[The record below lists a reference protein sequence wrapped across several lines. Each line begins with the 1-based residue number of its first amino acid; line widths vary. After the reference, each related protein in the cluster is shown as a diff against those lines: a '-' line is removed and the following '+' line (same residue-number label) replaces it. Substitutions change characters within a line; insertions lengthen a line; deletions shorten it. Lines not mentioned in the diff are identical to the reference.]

1 MVLPRNVS
9 ASTLEVLD
17 SSTKDWS
24 SLQEY
29 VEWHGGNKII
39 SRILIANNG
48 IAAVKCMQSLR
59 KWQYAELGI
68 GDALCFVC
76 MATPEDLAANAE
88 FIRMADEI
96 VEVPKGSNNNNYAN
110 VDLIVDIAQRK
121 EVDAVWAG
129 WGHAS
134 ENPRLPGSLAKDKRG
149 VVFLG
154 PGAKAMYALG
164 DKIGSTIV
172 AQSAGVPCIEWSG
185 TGLNMASLLAMGESD
200 VPAEIYDRA
209 CVHNVE
215 EALEMGE
222 KVGYPLMVKASEG
235 GGGKGIR
242 KVTSREE
249 IKDAFLQVQAEVV
262 GSPIFLMRLFSGGR
276 HIEVQVLADQH
287 GEVITLHG
295 RDCSIQRRHQKIIE
309 EGPPVAADPNAF
321 MEMERAAASLAKAVG
336 YVGVGTV
343 EYLYRD
349 GQFFF
354 LEMNPRLQVE
364 HTVTEMINDINLPLA
379 MLLVGMGIPL
389 HRIPDVRTLYN
400 APDRHGTS
408 CIDLDISHRNPPKR
422 HVIAARITAE
432 NPDAGFRPTSGS
444 IQELNFRVSPQVWG
458 YFSVFGRGAVH
469 EFADSQF
476 GHIFSSGSTRESARK
491 HLVIALQDLT
501 IYGAIRTT
509 VQYLIKMLELEDYKE
524 NRIDTQWLDGLIA
537 TKMINTKE
545 PDGPERFL
553 AIVFG
558 AVVKALAALKQLR
571 TEAITALDYGRIPP
585 PSLLCTTFPIEL
597 ILDSTK
603 FCLVVTCTGPNM
615 FAVKLNDSIVYA
627 DARPLSDGR
636 LLIFANGKTSTVF
649 TDEDNTGLR
658 LEIDNKTVVFEKEND
673 PSKLRAS
680 TTGKLVRFLVED
692 GRRVEPGM
700 AFAEMEVMKMYMQLS
715 ATHAGVLKHVA
726 NAESYVKAGDVIAVL
741 DLDDKEGVTTA
752 ELFKGSFPPFL
763 PPHLPGRRCHKK
775 LREALQRA
783 EAIMA
788 GYTDPAMKEGDLHAA
803 VMAQISSALHDPNL
817 PYYQIQEAF
826 NTVKAALPKHVI
838 DEMEDIISSE
848 VNPKIQSP
856 DMLPVAS
863 DHSAPP
869 LYHNSEQDL
878 SGFGAGSSSADAGL
892 QQKLGSMT
900 LQSDVASCSRLL
912 LDKLAPYESDTRLQM
927 LIQVLQSHASGHGF
941 FVWQTLS
948 PFLHK
953 YLAVEGNFSG
963 MLDAREEVIMK
974 MLKAA
979 TIEAK
984 SEQGLE
990 ARQQRQLACERVYEA
1005 LLSNEGVKA
1014 KSAFIS
1020 ELLFWLKEDRSF
1032 LSTFP
1037 CSLEGRVE
1045 EPSSLRKDESLVRT
1059 SFSTSNAQ
1067 CMRVLRDLEELRG
1080 QPYSKVALEAR
1091 QLLVQIVTPSIEIRH
1106 EVMEQQL
1113 VQIVQEWG
1121 KSNDTD
1127 LVKGYKSFGHYLS
1140 PMVESVTSLFEELSA
1155 FIGTQYPRE
1164 IRMAALELFIRR
1176 SHRQYTIASL
1186 CIFEEAATAG
1196 KEVMCAEMWFQRQ
1209 SWLSSSSNRCVLANS
1224 HSDEDM
1230 SRRGEKSP
1238 SSQEPAQS
1246 SRRRAKYGHD
1256 QKFAGGSF
1264 SDSIMDMQEF
1274 KNKWQR
1280 GGNADALPEPDYPRR
1295 YTLYT
1300 IFYSLTELE
1309 ARFFEVL
1316 KAKFR
1321 PEECSQEGLDTLR
1334 CSPSP
1339 SKTFLSDDG
1348 PDSTQSDNGIDFN
1361 DPVHVLNLILC
1372 TSTRSCKDEQIQERV
1387 ALLIQNHKI
1396 LLLSLKISRV
1406 TLIILR
1412 PDGGYPAFHT
1422 FRDRLDYQEDLIYR
1436 HLNPPR
1442 AFIIEI
1448 GRLSV
1453 NYDVDHVLDGP
1464 VSNRHIRI
1472 YIATQKKNGESS
1484 RTDMKRFFVRS
1495 MVLGRVMADA
1505 EDSIAFLRHDLE
1517 QMIQESCESLA
1528 LSKGYIER
1536 STGKEVAYNR
1546 FGTLQMCNH
1555 MFLAVLPHLLL
1566 SRHEAIAVLQE
1577 VADRHFRRLRQ
1588 VGVIE
1593 VEVTLTLME
1602 QEHSAQGHMRGG
1614 GAGGGG
1620 AGGQEG
1626 PGMQP
1631 TRLRVVLVNPSG
1643 HKVQTNAYLEVFS
1656 SSQEI
1661 GISNYI
1667 FKSVPVDGRPAGGP
1681 LDGKQLSTPYPPIDQ
1696 LELRRLMAKG
1706 KETTYCYDFITV
1718 FEKAVASMWEDYARA
1733 AHHEKMQAVSSWI
1746 ARKVWSGSKSST
1758 PDHKF
1763 EVTELVLD
1771 ASAKQLVPVI
1781 RPPGLNDV
1789 AMVVWRV
1796 SVTTPECPKGREF
1809 ILIVNDVTLQ
1819 NGSFGVREDQVFH
1832 LATSLAQEEGIPR
1845 IFVAANTGARIGL
1858 VDEVRNKFRVQWKDP
1873 LNPSSGMEF
1882 LYLDEDTVDV
1892 LVKRGMAQVEEVTA
1906 SDGTRRS
1913 KLAAVIGPDGI
1924 GVENLRGSG
1933 KIAGGT
1939 CRAYRDIFTLTFVSG
1954 TSVGIGA
1961 YLVRLGQRAIQKG
1974 PPILL
1979 TGEAAL
1985 NKVLGK
1991 KVYTSNYQLG
2001 GTQIMWSNGVAHEVV
2016 SNDLMGVQAIMRW
2029 LSYVPARRGGGPCVL
2044 LSPSRK
2050 LLDPIERKVYD
2061 PRRGPDP
2068 QTVYDPRILLTG
2080 AVDAIGK
2087 WRGGLFDRDS
2097 FHESLDGWGMTTIC
2111 GRARLGGIPVGVVLP
2126 EMRSV
2131 NCTHPADPA
2140 DPDSKEQNVVQA
2152 GGVWFPDSAYKT
2164 ATAIRD
2170 MNLEELPLFIL
2181 ANWRGFSGGMRDMYE
2196 EILKFGSMIVENLV
2210 DYSHPIFVL
2219 VPPGGE
2225 LRGGAWVV
2233 IDPTINPEQM
2243 EMYVDPSARG
2253 GILEP
2258 SGIVEIK
2265 YRRNQLLETMSRLDP
2280 EVASLS
2286 MQLTTAPEHE
2296 RRGIAMQLK
2305 ARQEL
2310 LLPLYLKVAEHFADL
2325 HDVPARMLAKRCVHG
2340 IVDWTWSRQFFYARL
2355 RRRLAENNCLRELK
2369 LADPEGSRKSHSE
2382 KMRQLYR
2389 AQVKDK
2395 RPRMLDEDEANE
2407 IPQGQETNEDADKKM
2422 PNTIERDHRIADF
2435 LESNSS
2441 ELQSLLA
2448 QTAHKNIAE
2457 TVSKLAGQDASA
2469 VLEGLKSALQNLPQ
2483 EKRRELLLS
2492 LTDTS

>member
-848 VNPKIQSP
+848 
-856 DMLPVAS
+856 
-863 DHSAPP
+863 
-869 LYHNSEQDL
+869 
-878 SGFGAGSSSADAGL
+878 
-892 QQKLGSMT
+892 QKLGSMT

-1005 LLSNEGVKA
+1005 LL
-1014 KSAFIS
+1014 
-1020 ELLFWLKEDRSF
+1020 
-1032 LSTFP
+1032 
-1037 CSLEGRVE
+1037 
-1045 EPSSLRKDESLVRT
+1045 T

-1246 SRRRAKYGHD
+1246 SRRRAK
-1256 QKFAGGSF
+1256 
-1264 SDSIMDMQEF
+1264 
-1274 KNKWQR
+1274 
-1280 GGNADALPEPDYPRR
+1280 
-1295 YTLYT
+1295 
-1300 IFYSLTELE
+1300 
-1309 ARFFEVL
+1309 
-1316 KAKFR
+1316 

-1733 AHHEKMQAVSSWI
+1733 AHHEKMQAVS
-1746 ARKVWSGSKSST
+1746 KSST

-1763 EVTELVLD
+1763 EVTEL
-1771 ASAKQLVPVI
+1771 VI

-2355 RRRLAENNCLRELK
+2355 
-2369 LADPEGSRKSHSE
+2369 
-2382 KMRQLYR
+2382 
-2389 AQVKDK
+2389 
-2395 RPRMLDEDEANE
+2395 
-2407 IPQGQETNEDADKKM
+2407 
-2422 PNTIERDHRIADF
+2422 
-2435 LESNSS
+2435 
-2441 ELQSLLA
+2441 
-2448 QTAHKNIAE
+2448 
-2457 TVSKLAGQDASA
+2457 A
-2469 VLEGLKSALQNLPQ
+2469 VA
-2483 EKRRELLLS
+2483 
-2492 LTDTS
+2492 